1 MPGMDA
7 NALPIWPGTPPAM
20 VGVGADEG
28 AVVGAVAPFELDA
41 LALDVALDVALDAL
55 ALDVAFGAVPLAF
68 DAPRPPSSLPVVAA
82 PLAKSRVR
90 VESVRPVRVSPGHH
104 LRGHR

>member
-82 PLAKSRVR
+82 PLAKCAYASNPYAPYA
-90 VESVRPVRVSPGHH
+90 SAPGITC
-104 LRGHR
+104 GGIM

>member
-20 VGVGADEG
+20 VGVGPDEG

-68 DAPRPPSSLPVVAA
+68 DAPRPTDA
-82 PLAKSRVR
+82 PPTPPTWPTRDCP
-90 VESVRPVRVSPGHH
+90 SVRPLYASAPGITC
-104 LRGHR
+104 GGIM